1 MGEWKKCG
9 KILFMRG
16 GETNILKITLC
27 KGKTINTKQFILV

>member
-16 GETNILKITLC
+16 GETNILKIT